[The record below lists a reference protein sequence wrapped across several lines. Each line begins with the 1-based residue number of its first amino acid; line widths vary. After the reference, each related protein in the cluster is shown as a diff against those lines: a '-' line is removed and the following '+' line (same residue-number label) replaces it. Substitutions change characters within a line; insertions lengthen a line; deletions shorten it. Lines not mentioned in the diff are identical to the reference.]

1 MNNASNPTGSNVS
14 DDLERQIGE
23 IFLEIDAADRRIQ
36 ATQTDIDRLRT
47 ETQAILHDLK
57 ASTAHAG

>member
-1 MNNASNPTGSNVS
+1 MSPPY

-47 ETQAILHDLK
+47 ETRAILNDLK

>member
-47 ETQAILHDLK
+47 ETRAILHDLQ

>member
-1 MNNASNPTGSNVS
+1 MNNTSNPTWSNLS
-14 DDLERQIGE
+14 DDLKRQIGA

-36 ATQTDIDRLRT
+36 ATQADIDRLRT
-47 ETQAILHDLK
+47 ETRAILHDLQ